1 MSDDR
6 PRRGLEDQ
14 DNHDSPFPWMQG
26 ELEEEIA
33 PPFRPWMIAVAAA
46 SMAIVIVAIWYAWSA
61 GQSDMDSPPPIVQAD
76 RNPVKVAPDEP
87 GGMEV
92 PHQDNEVFSAIEDA
106 PREPVEE
113 LLPPP
118 EEPVDL
124 PDVAI
129 PETAPP
135 PTQQAASEPA
145 SQTPA
150 PAESKPAET
159 TPPKTETA
167 QTETANI
174 EPEPK
179 PTPPPAPK
187 AEPAPTASSTAAS
200 SGQYVVQLAALQ
212 SRDAATDAWA
222 RLVKKH
228 TRLLAPLT
236 LDIEPVNVAGKGTFY
251 RMRGAGFA
259 TRAEAEKRCADLK
272 AAGQACL
279 VKAR

>member
-14 DNHDSPFPWMQG
+14 DHHDSPFPWMQG

-61 GQSDMDSPPPIVQAD
+61 GQSAMDSPPPIVQAD
-76 RNPVKVAPDEP
+76 KNPVKMAPDEP

-92 PHQDNEVFSAIEDA
+92 PHQENEVFSAIEDV
-106 PREPVEE
+106 PSQPVEE

-129 PETAPP
+129 PE
-135 PTQQAASEPA
+135 
-145 SQTPA
+145 PA
-150 PAESKPAET
+150 PAPVEQAAAEPPASIESKPAENT
-159 TPPKTETA
+159 SSKTD
-167 QTETANI
+167 TANI

-187 AEPAPTASSTAAS
+187 APEPAPAAS
-200 SGQYVVQLAALQ
+200 SAASASGGQYVVQLAALQ
-212 SRDAATDAWA
+212 SRDAANDAWA
-222 RLVKKH
+222 RLVKKY

-236 LDIEPVNVAGKGTFY
+236 LDVEPVNVAGKGTFY
-251 RMRGAGFA
+251 RVRGAGFA
-259 TRAEAEKRCADLK
+259 TRAEAEKRCTDLK

>member
-14 DNHDSPFPWMQG
+14 DHHDSPFPWMQG

-61 GQSDMDSPPPIVQAD
+61 GQSAMDSPPPIVQAD
-76 RNPVKVAPDEP
+76 KSPVKMAPDEP

-92 PHQDNEVFSAIEDA
+92 PHQENEVFSAIEDV
-106 PREPVEE
+106 PSQPVEE

-129 PETAPP
+129 PE
-135 PTQQAASEPA
+135 
-145 SQTPA
+145 PA
-150 PAESKPAET
+150 PAPVEQAAAEPPASIESKPAENT
-159 TPPKTETA
+159 SSKTD
-167 QTETANI
+167 TANI

-187 AEPAPTASSTAAS
+187 APEPAPAAS
-200 SGQYVVQLAALQ
+200 SAASASGGQYVVQLAALQ
-212 SRDAATDAWA
+212 SRDAANDAWA
-222 RLVKKH
+222 RLVKKY

-236 LDIEPVNVAGKGTFY
+236 LDVEPVNVAGKGTFY
-251 RMRGAGFA
+251 RVRGAGFA
-259 TRAEAEKRCADLK
+259 TRAEAEKRCTDLK

>member
-6 PRRGLEDQ
+6 PRRGLDDQ

-61 GQSDMDSPPPIVQAD
+61 GQSAMDSPPPIVQAD
-76 RNPVKVAPDEP
+76 KSPVKVAPDEP

-118 EEPVDL
+118 ETPMDL
-124 PDVAI
+124 PDVTI

-135 PTQQAASEPA
+135 SAQEAASEPL
-145 SQTPA
+145 A
-150 PAESKPAET
+150 PAESKPAESA
-159 TPPKTETA
+159 PPKTETA
-167 QTETANI
+167 NV

-187 AEPAPTASSTAAS
+187 APAPAAS
-200 SGQYVVQLAALQ
+200 SSASGNYVVQLAALQ
-212 SRDAATDAWA
+212 SRDAANDAWT

-228 TRLLAPLT
+228 TKLLAPLT

-251 RMRGAGFA
+251 RVRGAGFA
-259 TRAEAEKRCADLK
+259 TKAEAEQRCANLK

>member
-26 ELEEEIA
+26 ELEEVIA

-61 GQSDMDSPPPIVQAD
+61 GQSAIDSPPPIVQAD
-76 RNPVKVAPDEP
+76 KSPVKVAPDEP
-87 GGMEV
+87 GGMQV

-118 EEPVDL
+118 EQPMDL
-124 PDVAI
+124 PDVAAA
-129 PETAPP
+129 PEAPP
-135 PTQQAASEPA
+135 R
-145 SQTPA
+145 
-150 PAESKPAET
+150 AET
-159 TPPKTETA
+159 TPAPETLPARTVEPEKTTTA
-167 QTETANI
+167 TA

-187 AEPAPTASSTAAS
+187 AAEPAPAAS
-200 SGQYVVQLAALQ
+200 SGGTYVIQLAALQ
-212 SRDAATDAWA
+212 SRDAANQSWA
-222 RLVKKH
+222 RLVKKY
-228 TRLLAPLT
+228 TKLLAPLT

-251 RMRGAGFA
+251 RVRGAGFA
-259 TRAEAEKRCADLK
+259 TRAEAEQRCTNLK